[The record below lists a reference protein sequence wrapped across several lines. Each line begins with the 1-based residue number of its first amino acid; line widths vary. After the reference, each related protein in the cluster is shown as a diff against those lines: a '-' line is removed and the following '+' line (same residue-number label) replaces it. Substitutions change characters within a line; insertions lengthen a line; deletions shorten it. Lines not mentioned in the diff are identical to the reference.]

1 MIRRHAT
8 TLRVLL
14 GIADAGAAMVIL
26 IIVSSIRFGAERP
39 LESLFFSAPNVA
51 GLVAVYAAGWPLAL
65 LSQGL
70 YRVRARLTWRGELV
84 DIVRAT
90 LVFAAGLIAL
100 LFVAQVS
107 EVSRSVLAVLFP
119 SLAISAFISRRLIH
133 ALLGEMRRRGR
144 NTRFVLIVGTN
155 PFARRF
161 AEMIDSHAT
170 LGLRV
175 VGHLR
180 VDRERVGDRRQVL
193 GRLEDIEQVLHSQV
207 IDEVA
212 ICLPVS
218 DWSRIDEVARLCEE
232 EGKIVRIP
240 MYFMLHTLS
249 TGRMEEFGGIPIYSI
264 VAGPDRALG
273 LVTKRVLDVVGSA
286 LLLVITAPIAAIIAI
301 AIRRE
306 SRGGVLFRQERVGEH
321 GRRFE
326 VLKFRTM
333 VEGAEEQLEDLADL
347 NEVSGPAFKL
357 TDDPRVTR
365 VGRTLRRT
373 SLDEL
378 PQLWN
383 VLRGEMSLVGP
394 RPPLPAEVADYD
406 VWHRRR
412 LSMKPGMTGL
422 WQVRARREANFD
434 QWVEADLEYIDRW
447 SLMLDLKI
455 IARTVPAILQGE
467 GR

>member
-14 GIADAGAAMVIL
+14 GLTDASAALLVL
-26 IIVSSIRFGAERP
+26 IVVASLRFGSDTP
-39 LESLFFSAPNVA
+39 LEDLFYSASNVTVLV
-51 GLVAVYAAGWPLAL
+51 GLYALGWPLAL
-65 LSQGL
+65 WSQGL
-70 YRVRARLTWRGELV
+70 YRVRARLTWRGEVV
-84 DIVRAT
+84 DITRAT
-90 LVFAAGLIAL
+90 LVFAASLITL
-100 LFVAQVS
+100 LFLIQVPD
-107 EVSRSVLAVLFP
+107 VSRSVLAVIFP
-119 SLAISAFISRRLIH
+119 SLAVT
-133 ALLGEMRRRGR
+133 ALLSRLLIRALLAELRRRGR
-144 NTRFVLIVGTN
+144 NTRFVLVVGTN
-155 PFARRF
+155 PFAGVF
-161 AEMIDSHAT
+161 ADMIDSHVT

-175 VGHLR
+175 VGHLS
-180 VDRERVGDRRQVL
+180 VDGEQPGDGRPVI
-193 GRLEDIEQVLHSQV
+193 GRLEDIEHILHTQV

-240 MYFMLHTLS
+240 MYTLEHTLS
-249 TGRMEEFGGIPIYSI
+249 TGRVEEFGGVPIYSI
-264 VAGPDRALG
+264 VAGPDRMVG
-273 LVTKRVLDVVGSA
+273 LAAKRMLDFVGA
-286 LLLVITAPIAAIIAI
+286 AILIVATAPLAAWIAI
-301 AIRRE
+301 KIRRD
-306 SRGGVLFRQERVGEH
+306 SAGPVLFRQERVGEH

-333 VEGAEEQLEDLADL
+333 AVGAEEQLADLAHR
-347 NEVSGPAFKL
+347 NEIRGPAFKL
-357 TDDPRVTR
+357 TDDPRVTP
-365 VGRTLRRT
+365 VGRWMRRT

-394 RPPLPAEVADYD
+394 RPPLPSEVEGYD

-422 WQVRARREANFD
+422 WQVRERQEPDFD
-434 QWVEADLEYIDRW
+434 RWVETDLEYIDGW
-447 SLMLDLKI
+447 SFWLDVKI
-455 IARTVPAILQGE
+455 IARTIPAVIGRE